1 MAAAIEAHA
10 KGPVSGLV
18 ITRYD
23 HAVPCQHI
31 EIVEAAHPVPDAAG
45 AEAAAR
51 MLTLAE
57 GLGPDA
63 QVLAL
68 ISGGGSSLM
77 TLLPEGIPQTQ
88 AAALNA
94 ALLASGASIDE
105 MNCLRRHLSRIAGGR
120 LAAAAPGSA
129 EAVRAAGRPLI
140 GFSGGMVE
148 DLREIRAFLF
158 DRMYRH
164 WRVQRMRRKAT
175 EVVERLFAIYMATPG
190 VLPEEWSVVCRHA
203 VSETGRARVV
213 ADYIAGMTDRF
224 ALQEHRELTDPQAR
238 V

>member
-1 MAAAIEAHA
+1 MTPDALLRDLFQVAVDAALPAKIGPPFVPQTDAPLVVIGAGKASAAMAAAVEAHA
-10 KGPVSGLV
+10 TGPVSGLV

-105 MNCLRRHLSRIAGGR
+105 MNCLRRHL
-120 LAAAAPGSA
+120 
-129 EAVRAAGRPLI
+129 
-140 GFSGGMVE
+140 
-148 DLREIRAFLF
+148 
-158 DRMYRH
+158 
-164 WRVQRMRRKAT
+164 
-175 EVVERLFAIYMATPG
+175 
-190 VLPEEWSVVCRHA
+190 
-203 VSETGRARVV
+203 
-213 ADYIAGMTDRF
+213 
-224 ALQEHRELTDPQAR
+224 
-238 V
+238 